1 MLVPTLAIFNYPLL
15 DDMIRVRN
23 IPQMIS
29 KYSNQTDFNDLLA
42 ENVAKLSVR
51 YEPQSYTIS
60 KEKKTITINHLISTL
75 GGHLHL
81 FLGMSLMSFLELVE
95 LAVLAIAMIFN
106 HRKESENKN
115 STPDIHNIPTPVT
128 SPATRAVQIEIY
140 VVQM

>member
-1 MLVPTLAIFNYPLL
+1 
-15 DDMIRVRN
+15 
-23 IPQMIS
+23 MIS